1 MIAFRHAFSAFCL
14 AAGLIGAAAYAD
26 TAAPATPSGT
36 ADGQGSHRWH
46 AGHQRGSSEFRR
58 VLRQLNLTPEQQIQI
73 KAIFTQARPQMQALR
88 TSLRSNHEALAAAS
102 PNDPNYPALLAT
114 EKMNGI
120 TRIQAASDLKTQIYA
135 VLTPAQQA
143 QIPAI
148 LAADRAASDARI
160 AARRAQNGPS

>member
-1 MIAFRHAFSAFCL
+1 
-14 AAGLIGAAAYAD
+14 
-26 TAAPATPSGT
+26 
-36 ADGQGSHRWH
+36 
-46 AGHQRGSSEFRR
+46 

-88 TSLRSNHEALAAAS
+88 TSLRSNHEALTATS
-102 PNDPNYPALLAT
+102 PNDPSYPALLAA
-114 EKMNGI
+114 EKANGI

-148 LAADRAASDARI
+148 LAADRAARDARI
-160 AARRAQNGPS
+160 AARRAQNAPS